1 MEMDLTGLWT
11 WTVPL
16 WGLGLMVFVLAAI
29 LTSPAEI
36 ITRIPGYTPT
46 GGIPGV
52 GAAVEMVAPAAV
64 GQGGGGHY
72 GGQYRGSRSR
82 RH

>member
-16 WGLGLMVFVLAAI
+16 WGLGLLVFVLAAV

-36 ITRIPGYTPT
+36 VTRIPG
-46 GGIPGV
+46 GAVAAAIV
-52 GAAVEMVAPAAV
+52 GASSDNAAAPAG
-64 GQGGGGHY
+64 GQGGGA
-72 GGQYRGSRSR
+72 RSR